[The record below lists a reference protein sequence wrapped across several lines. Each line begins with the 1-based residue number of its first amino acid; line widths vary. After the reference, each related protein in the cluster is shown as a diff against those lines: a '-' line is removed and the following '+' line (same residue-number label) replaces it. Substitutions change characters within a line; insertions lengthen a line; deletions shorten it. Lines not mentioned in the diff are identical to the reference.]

1 MYIFVLTYNTD
12 NYAILVLHILYF
24 RLLTEEDEV
33 RIYHSLENTRLYHE
47 IEPTFIQISSE
58 VSFTEG
64 KIIVLVTNFFSHH
77 LFLIHDLQQDWG
89 AEIYLLKFSYLC
101 PCVQVYLTIRLM
113 KRMTCNTLVNDLK
126 MFTRSLSFCYWNL
139 SGKSL
144 VC

>member
-1 MYIFVLTYNTD
+1 MVYMYIFVLTYNTD

-64 KIIVLVTNFFSHH
+64 KIIVLVTNFFLHH
-77 LFLIHDLQQDWG
+77 LFLIHDL
-89 AEIYLLKFSYLC
+89 
-101 PCVQVYLTIRLM
+101 
-113 KRMTCNTLVNDLK
+113 
-126 MFTRSLSFCYWNL
+126 
-139 SGKSL
+139 
-144 VC
+144 